1 MVMTGQAVS
10 LCCCAQTVSSSRYAF
25 TFLSFSL
32 RVIIDEWFTL
42 TDQYFEMHPLQI
54 EPDFIEYFYDELTP
68 MTHYVPASLDNLTDV
83 VMHVMDKDNE
93 VEMKRIVLAANSWCR
108 RKMNAKQIAL
118 DMMQQLR
125 KYDT

>member
-1 MVMTGQAVS
+1 MK
-10 LCCCAQTVSSSRYAF
+10 
-25 TFLSFSL
+25 
-32 RVIIDEWFTL
+32 
-42 TDQYFEMHPLQI
+42 
-54 EPDFIEYFYDELTP
+54 
-68 MTHYVPASLDNLTDV
+68 HYVPASLDNVTDV

-125 KYDT
+125 KYDTALDEYFDRHMLSRSTVIAEVII